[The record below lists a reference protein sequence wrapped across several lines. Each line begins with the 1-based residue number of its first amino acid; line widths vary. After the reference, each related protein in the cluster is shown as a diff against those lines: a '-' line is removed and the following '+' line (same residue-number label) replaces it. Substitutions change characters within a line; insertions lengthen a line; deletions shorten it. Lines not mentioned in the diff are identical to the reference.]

1 MKMPQVLVDI
11 FKEEMVKHLDE
22 LLSDDVK
29 KEVVAKWNKSIDIP
43 FINEKTEEKA
53 LNKLYDI
60 VEKAIKSALVT

>member
-1 MKMPQVLVDI
+1 MPQVLVDI

-43 FINEKTEEKA
+43 FINEKTEEK
-53 LNKLYDI
+53 I
-60 VEKAIKSALVT
+60 FI